1 MKQAPVIETGMM
13 LTLLAF
19 LMVATFMTLIMTKR
33 LSALIA
39 LIVVPTIFALIA
51 GFGAGLG
58 EMMLTGVRDLAPT
71 GVMLLFA
78 ILYFGLMI
86 DVGLF
91 DPLVKT
97 IVRIV
102 HGDPMRICIG
112 TAVMTLIVALDGD
125 GTTTYMI
132 TVSALL
138 PLYRHMKM
146 DVRIMAC
153 LIMMSVAVMN
163 VVPWGGPTTRAA
175 LALGVDPR
183 ALFVS
188 LIPAMITTA
197 IWVLF
202 VAWVFGRRERK
213 RLALLPAD
221 AVDEDATG
229 EEVIREQMDGD
240 DHRRPGLFWFN
251 LALTLGLLGL
261 LIGGSIP
268 LVILFMGAFAIAA
281 AVNYP
286 NLQQQKDRIA
296 AHAGNAMATVSLV
309 FAAGIFTGILS
320 GTKMVDAMA
329 GSVVAVIPDALGP
342 YMAPI
347 TALISMPFTVLISN
361 DAFYFGMLPILAA
374 TGTEYGVTPMEMARA
389 SLVGQQIHLL
399 SPLVASS
406 YLLVGMSG
414 IELGDHQKYIFR
426 WAVGACFVFM
436 ATCLLTGIFPLHAG

>member
-1 MKQAPVIETGMM
+1 M
-13 LTLLAF
+13 LTFLAF

-51 GFGAGLG
+51 GFSAGLG
-58 EMMLTGVRDLAPT
+58 GMMADGVRDLAPT

-97 IVRIV
+97 IVRVV

-183 ALFVS
+183 ELFVS
-188 LIPAMITTA
+188 LIPAMITTS

-202 VAWVFGRRERK
+202 VAWIFGRSERR
-213 RLALLPAD
+213 RLAALPAE
-221 AVDEDATG
+221 AVDEEATG
-229 EEVIREQMDGD
+229 EEVIREQMDGE

-329 GSVVAVIPDALGP
+329 GSVIAVIPDALGP

-347 TALISMPFTVLISN
+347 TALLSLPFTFLISN
-361 DAFYFGMLPILAA
+361 DAFYFGMLPVLAG
-374 TGTEYGVTPMEMARA
+374 TGAEYGVTPMEMARA

-399 SPLVASS
+399 SPLVAST

-414 IELGDHQKYIFR
+414 IDLGDHQKFIFR
-426 WAVGACFVFM
+426 WAIGACLVFM
-436 ATCLLTGIFPLHAG
+436 VTCLLTGIFPLHAG

>member
-1 MKQAPVIETGMM
+1 
-13 LTLLAF
+13 
-19 LMVATFMTLIMTKR
+19 
-33 LSALIA
+33 
-39 LIVVPTIFALIA
+39 
-51 GFGAGLG
+51 
-58 EMMLTGVRDLAPT
+58 
-71 GVMLLFA
+71 
-78 ILYFGLMI
+78 
-86 DVGLF
+86 
-91 DPLVKT
+91 
-97 IVRIV
+97 
-102 HGDPMRICIG
+102 
-112 TAVMTLIVALDGD
+112 
-125 GTTTYMI
+125 
-132 TVSALL
+132 
-138 PLYRHMKM
+138 MKM
-146 DVRIMAC
+146 DIRIMAC

-163 VVPWGGPTTRAA
+163 IVPWGGPTTRAA

-183 ALFVS
+183 ELFVS

-197 IWVLF
+197 VWVLF
-202 VAWVFGRRERK
+202 VAWIFGRQERK
-213 RLALLPAD
+213 RLAMLHAD

-229 EEVIREQMDGD
+229 EEVLREQMDG

-251 LALTLGLLGL
+251 LALTIALLGM

-286 NLQQQKDRIA
+286 NLQQQKERIA

-329 GSVVAVIPDALGP
+329 SSVIAVIPDALGP

-374 TGTEYGVTPMEMARA
+374 TGAEYGVTPMEMARA

-399 SPLVASS
+399 SPLVAST
-406 YLLVGMSG
+406 YLLVGLSG
-414 IELGDHQKYIFR
+414 IELGDHQKFIFR
-426 WAVGACFVFM
+426 WALGACAVFM
-436 ATCLLTGIFPLHAG
+436 ATCLLFGIFPLRAG

>member
-1 MKQAPVIETGMM
+1 M
-13 LTLLAF
+13 LTILAF

-33 LSALIA
+33 LSALLA
-39 LIVVPTIFALIA
+39 LILIPTLFAVIA
-51 GFGAGLG
+51 GFTAGLG
-58 EMMLTGVRDLAPT
+58 DMMFEGVRELAPT

-86 DVGLF
+86 DAGLF
-91 DPLVKT
+91 DPLVKA
-97 IVRIV
+97 IVKLV
-102 HGDPMRICIG
+102 HGDPLRICIG

-146 DVRIMAC
+146 DIRIMAC
-153 LIMMSVAVMN
+153 LVMMSVAVMN
-163 VVPWGGPTTRAA
+163 IVPWGGPTTRAA
-175 LALGVDPR
+175 LALGVDAR
-183 ALFVS
+183 ELFVS
-188 LIPAMITTA
+188 LIPAMAVTA
-197 IWVLF
+197 VWVLV
-202 VAWVFGRRERK
+202 VAWMFGMRERQ
-213 RLALLPAD
+213 RLAALPED

-229 EEVIREQMDGD
+229 DEVIREQMDGE
-240 DHRRPGLFWFN
+240 DHRRPKLFWLN
-251 LALTLGLLGL
+251 LALTLALLGL
-261 LIGGSIP
+261 LMAGSIP
-268 LVILFMGAFAIAA
+268 LVILFMGAFAVAA

-286 NLQQQKDRIA
+286 NLQLQKERIS

-329 GSVVAVIPDALGP
+329 GSVIAIIPPELGP

-347 TALISMPFTVLISN
+347 TALLSMPFTFLISN
-361 DAFYFGMLPILAA
+361 DAFYFGMLPILAKTA
-374 TGTEYGVTPMEMARA
+374 AEYGLTPMEIARA

-399 SPLVASS
+399 SPLVAST

-414 IELGDHQKYIFR
+414 LELGEHQKFMFR
-426 WAVGACFVFM
+426 WAVIACLVFLG
-436 ATCLLTGIFPLHAG
+436 TCLALGLFPLRTG

>member
-1 MKQAPVIETGMM
+1 M
-13 LTLLAF
+13 LTFFAF

-33 LSALIA
+33 MSALMA
-39 LIVVPTIFALIA
+39 LILVPTVFALVA

-58 EMMLTGVRDLAPT
+58 DMMLQGVRELAPT

-91 DPLVKT
+91 DPLIKS

-102 HGDPMRICIG
+102 HGDPLRICLG
-112 TAVMTLIVALDGD
+112 TAVLTLIVALDGD

-146 DVRIMAC
+146 DIRIMAC
-153 LIMMSVAVMN
+153 LIMMSVGVMN
-163 VVPWGGPTTRAA
+163 IVPWGGPTTRAA
-175 LALGVDPR
+175 LALGVDVR
-183 ALFVS
+183 ELFVS
-188 LIPAMITTA
+188 LIPAMATTA
-197 IWVLF
+197 VWVLV
-202 VAWVFGRRERK
+202 VAWMFGLRERK
-213 RLALLPAD
+213 RLAALPEE
-221 AVDEDATG
+221 AVDEDASG
-229 EEVIREQMDGD
+229 DEIIREQLDGE
-240 DHRRPGLFWFN
+240 DHRRPKLFWFN
-251 LALTLGLLGL
+251 LGLTLTLLGL
-261 LIGGSIP
+261 LMAASIP

-281 AVNYP
+281 TVNYP
-286 NLQQQKDRIA
+286 NLQLQKDRVA

-329 GSVVAVIPDALGP
+329 GSVIAVIPPELGP

-347 TALISMPFTVLISN
+347 TALLSMPFTFLISN
-361 DAFYFGMLPILAA
+361 DAFYFGMLPVLAKTA
-374 TGTEYGVTPMEMARA
+374 AEYGLTPMEIARA

-399 SPLVASS
+399 SPLVAST

-414 IELGDHQKYIFR
+414 LELADHQKFMFR
-426 WAVGACFVFM
+426 WAVIACFVFL
-436 ATCLLTGIFPLHAG
+436 ATCLLLGLFPLYAG

>member
-1 MKQAPVIETGMM
+1 M

-51 GFGAGLG
+51 GFSSGLG
-58 EMMLTGVRDLAPT
+58 DMMLEGVRDLAPT

-97 IVRIV
+97 IVRLV

-146 DVRIMAC
+146 DIRIMAC

-202 VAWVFGRRERK
+202 VAWVFGRHERK
-213 RLALLPAD
+213 RLAMLPAD

-229 EEVIREQMDGD
+229 EEVIREQMDGED
-240 DHRRPGLFWFN
+240 VRRPRLFWFN
-251 LALTLGLLGL
+251 LVLTLGLLGL
-261 LIGGSIP
+261 LVGGSIP

-286 NLQQQKDRIA
+286 NLQQQKNRIA

-329 GSVVAVIPDALGP
+329 ESVIAVIPDALGP

-399 SPLVASS
+399 SPLVAST

-414 IELGDHQKYIFR
+414 IELGDHQRFIFR
-426 WAVGACFVFM
+426 WALGACAVFM
-436 ATCLLTGIFPLHAG
+436 VTCLLTGIFPLYAG